1 MESKLVFVSEL
12 KGKVFDMGDDYVL
25 CTGYCLVNDTKM
37 NKLIHTRKC
46 ELCKDK
52 RMELCDYRVDA
63 LVVEDDV
70 YDAIRGKSVIEID
83 LESEIAKA
91 CNEVVN
97 RYQQLSTMKDSASKE
112 VVNEYCKKVET
123 HLRVLLTIKEY
134 MEVYLW
140 LRIEKQVKK

>member
-1 MESKLVFVSEL
+1 MENKIVFVSEL
-12 KGKVFDMGDDYVL
+12 EGKCFDTQEGVAM
-25 CTGYCLVNDTKM
+25 CTGYCLMNDTKM
-37 NKLIHTRKC
+37 NKLIHTQKY
-46 ELCKDK
+46 ELYKDK

-83 LESEIAKA
+83 LESEIIKA

-97 RYQQLSTMKDSASKE
+97 RYQQLSTMKDSASKD

-123 HLRVLLTIKEY
+123 HSRVLLTIKEY
-134 MEVYLW
+134 V
-140 LRIEKQVKK
+140 RCICG